1 MSKGKKKKK
10 VNPRRKHAT
19 EADVKKAK
27 RTATA
32 DAVGYAWAILFTVL
46 RDKEGYKAD
55 DLKRMWAEVGKL
67 SEEINE
73 GRVSVSDLKN
83 TLKEEIGAVLK

>member
-1 MSKGKKKKK
+1 MPKKKKI
-10 VNPRRKHAT
+10 NPRRRPAT
-19 EADVKKAK
+19 AADVIKAK
-27 RTATA
+27 RVATA

-46 RDKEGYKAD
+46 RDKEGYEAD

-83 TLKEEIGAVLK
+83 TLKEEIGAVLT